1 MGRGKSAPP
10 ARRDPRLRDAQAPVR
25 LAPGSFPAP
34 GESLPSRGKLRVEV
48 LIVLGLSLGASAA
61 YSVVSIVNRMTRT
74 ETLASQTATLN
85 NPLSPRPTFDLIYQL
100 MGIFFDLAPV
110 ALCAF
115 LLWQVTRPH
124 LSRLGI
130 DASRPARDA
139 LIGFGLAFAIGVPG
153 IAVYLGGRALG
164 VTVNV
169 VPTALDTYW
178 WTIPILILSAM
189 RAGIT
194 EEVIMI
200 GYLFARLTDLGW
212 SKWAIILSSAAVRG
226 TYHLYQGFGSFV
238 GNFAMGVLFG
248 WLYTRTG
255 RVLPFVIAHAV
266 IDAAIF
272 VGYPWAAATF
282 PALFGLPG

>member
-1 MGRGKSAPP
+1 MSLKPGRFPLV
-10 ARRDPRLRDAQAPVR
+10 D
-25 LAPGSFPAP
+25 PAP
-34 GESLPSRGKLRVEV
+34 LGHRRLGAEV
-48 LIVLGLSLGASAA
+48 LLVLGLSLGASAA
-61 YSVVSIVNRMTRT
+61 YSVVAIVNRMTRA
-74 ETLASQTATLN
+74 EALASQTATLN
-85 NPLSPRPTFDLIYQL
+85 NPLSSRPTFDLIYQL
-100 MGIFFDLAPV
+100 MGIFFDLVPV

-115 LLWQVTRPH
+115 LLWQLSRPH
-124 LSRLGI
+124 LGRLGI
-130 DASRPARDA
+130 DGRRPTQDV
-139 LIGFGLAFAIGVPG
+139 LLGLGLALAIGAPG

-164 VTVNV
+164 ITVNV

-178 WTIPILILSAM
+178 WTIPVLILSAL

-212 SKWAIILSSAAVRG
+212 GKWTIILSSALVRG
-226 TYHLYQGFGSFV
+226 TYHLYQGFGSFI

-255 RVLPFVIAHAV
+255 RVLPLVIAHAV

-282 PALFGLPG
+282 PALFGG